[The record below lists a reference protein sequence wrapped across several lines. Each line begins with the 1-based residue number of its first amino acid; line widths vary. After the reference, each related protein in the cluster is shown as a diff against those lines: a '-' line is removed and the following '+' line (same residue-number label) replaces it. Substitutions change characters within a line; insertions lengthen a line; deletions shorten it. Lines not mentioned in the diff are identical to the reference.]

1 MPNPMISVIVP
12 VYNVETVLPYCLD
25 RIINQTYKELEI
37 IIVNDGSTDNSGLI
51 CEKFQKMDARIEL
64 VNQTNKG
71 LSEARNAGIE
81 KAKGEYISFIDSDD
95 IIALNFYEYLIK
107 LIIENDADIAECNY
121 VKVAEDEVLKQKIDF
136 NKFKN
141 DSYIVLDKMGAF
153 YQLNNTDVNIVVKTV
168 VVWNKL
174 YKRRLFED
182 IRFPIGKRYED
193 DFTTYKVMNK
203 IHKLVSTER
212 ILYGYVQRKSSIMNQ
227 SFNEKRLDAIEAFDN
242 YMQFFKKIA
251 DVNLYEKFL
260 LRYLRII
267 ITILE
272 ELNDSSYIGKDKIKE
287 ELANKF
293 KDVYKELENIQKD
306 LKHMND
312 SENIT
317 MKERYM
323 KQFDK
328 LI

>member
-107 LIIENDADIAECNY
+107 LIIEDDADIAECNY

-251 DVNLYEKFL
+251 DVNLYDKFL
-260 LRYLRII
+260 L
-267 ITILE
+267 
-272 ELNDSSYIGKDKIKE
+272 
-287 ELANKF
+287 
-293 KDVYKELENIQKD
+293 
-306 LKHMND
+306 
-312 SENIT
+312 
-317 MKERYM
+317 
-323 KQFDK
+323 
-328 LI
+328 

>member
-312 SENIT
+312 SENIS